1 MQNFRLLSYY
11 EEDKL
16 SYDEKINYYKS
27 LKEFLQSIDT
37 PIAKKI
43 YLDFCNVM
51 NKKIV
56 RNIIEK
62 VKGYDLI
69 IENQN
74 LIPNKPVIF
83 ASSHQDFHD
92 HFNVVLSIP
101 YHAIILN
108 NVNVSKIV
116 KIALG
121 INGIEY
127 VDRDNPASRFTSKMD
142 LMEYLSKGKSI
153 VIFPEGTYNCSPNK
167 LILPFHSGVIDISK
181 KMQVPIVPMI
191 QEYFYENLEMN
202 QKGKIEKCIVRFG
215 QPINVGYSDN
225 ISSKK
230 EELKE
235 AFSTL
240 RYNIIENKGIYK
252 RSEISEQEYTNY
264 LVSKLKT
271 FESVNSSYE
280 QECNSI
286 YGVNDYF
293 YTMFPINAVN
303 VTKTK
308 KLLKTQ

>member
-16 SYDEKINYYKS
+16 SNDERINYYKN
-27 LKEFLQSIDT
+27 LKDFLQNVDT
-37 PIAKKI
+37 PINKKV
-43 YLDFCNVM
+43 YLDFCNIM

-56 RNIIEK
+56 RGIIDK
-62 VKGYDLI
+62 IKGYDLI
-69 IENQN
+69 IENQS
-74 LIPNKPVIF
+74 LIPNNPVIF

-127 VDRDNPASRFTSKMD
+127 VDRDNPASRYTSKVD
-142 LMEYLSKGKSI
+142 LMGYLAKGKSI

-167 LILPFHSGVIDISK
+167 LVLPFHPGVIDISR
-181 KMQVPIVPMI
+181 KMQVPIVPLV
-191 QEYFYENLEMN
+191 QEYFYENLDTN

-215 QPINVGYSDN
+215 QPINVSYNDSTLA
-225 ISSKK
+225 KK

-235 AFSTL
+235 SFSTL
-240 RYNIIENKGIYK
+240 RYDIIENKGIHK
-252 RSEISEQEYTNY
+252 RSEISNQEYINY
-264 LVSKLKT
+264 LLTRLKT

-286 YGVNDYF
+286 YGIDDYF

-303 VTKTK
+303 VEETKI
-308 KLLKTQ
+308 LLKTQ